1 METKRIIVFLCGCI
15 LARTLLV
22 LMAKKL
28 DKKYVKI
35 MGYIALPIGLSFMY
49 LYFIGNAGADS
60 QLEWLGD
67 KKIWWNELRPVHG
80 ALYLLFALFAIKQKE
95 YSWVFLLIDVIVGL
109 VSWLIHHKILNVN
122 LNI

>member
-35 MGYIALPIGLSFMY
+35 MGYIALLIGLSFMY